1 MRRSSA
7 GAWIAALGL
16 LTAAPLASAEK
27 KIIAPWTGLG
37 RNFVLSYSGSNSFL
51 HLSGIAGTFLIVQ
64 TGLDTGVHNFFARNQ
79 FMEGYSRPA
88 VAAGTYFPALLG
100 VGLFASGLVGGGP
113 RLATAG
119 SAVLQAAGLSAAAMV
134 TLKALTGR
142 PGPDPVVYEDDS
154 ASRFWRFGFLRGG
167 TFHGWPSGHVMT
179 NTAAITSLMAFYKD
193 KTLLNVV
200 GGISLGYIFLS
211 VVSHHRSAM
220 HWFSDAVAGAL
231 MGAAIGTTVG
241 REFRRRFDGQD
252 ETPRAGGASV
262 SFGRFAITFSLEI

>member
-1 MRRSSA
+1 MRKSSA
-7 GAWIAALGL
+7 AASIVILGL
-16 LTAAPLASAEK
+16 LSAVPSAAAEK

-37 RNFVLSYSGSNSFL
+37 KNFLLSYSGSNALL
-51 HLSGIAGTFLIVQ
+51 HLSGIAGTFLIVR
-64 TGLDTGVHNFFARNQ
+64 TGLDTDVHNFFARNR

-100 VGLFASGLVGGGP
+100 AGLFASGLAGGVP

-167 TFHGWPSGHVMT
+167 TYNGWPSGHVMT
-179 NTAAITSLMAFYKD
+179 NTAAISSLMAFYRD
-193 KTLLNVV
+193 KTWVNIV
-200 GGISLGYIFLS
+200 GGISIGYMFLS

-231 MGAAIGTTVG
+231 MGVAIGTTVG
-241 REFRRRFDGQD
+241 REFRRRFDEQD
-252 ETPRAGGASV
+252 APSSPGGASV
-262 SFGRFAITFSLEI
+262 SLGRFAITFSLEI